1 MSEARFRR
9 HHVLVVD
16 DEPFT
21 RQLIRGL
28 LLQLGVGSV
37 DEAPDG
43 ETAMASVLRRRPDL
57 VFCDIHMLPVGGL
70 EFLRSLRSLAIP
82 QIAQTRVVFL
92 TSDAA
97 VDTVHQARDLGVDGY
112 LVKPVSLAAV
122 EQRLARL
129 LQA

>member
-1 MSEARFRR
+1 MTDTRFRR

-28 LLQLGVGSV
+28 LQQLGVGSL
-37 DEAPDG
+37 DDAAEGEA
-43 ETAMASVLRRRPDL
+43 AMASVLRRRPDL
-57 VFCDIHMLPVGGL
+57 VFCDVHMRPVGGI

-82 QIAQTRVVFL
+82 QIARTRVVFL
-92 TSDAA
+92 TADAKA
-97 VDTVHQARDLGVDGY
+97 DTVHQARELGVDGY
-112 LVKPVSLAAV
+112 LVKPVSLGAV

-129 LQA
+129 LA